1 MHKISSILLD
11 EIVLSSFSR
20 HTKVTV
26 SLTAASFGNRRFLM
40 KVKFRGS
47 IVNESAVSALNY
59 RDHVE
64 NLTFFINEMD
74 VENLDVLFST
84 SWLICE
90 RIIFEM
96 DQLHCEQDR

>member
-1 MHKISSILLD
+1 MA
-11 EIVLSSFSR
+11 
-20 HTKVTV
+20 VT
-26 SLTAASFGNRRFLM
+26 LTVASFGYLRSLM

-47 IVNESAVSALNY
+47 IVNESTVSALNY
-59 RDHVE
+59 QDLVE

-74 VENLDVLFST
+74 VDDLSVLFST

-96 DQLHCEQDR
+96 DQLHFE